1 MNELMN
7 IQSAPLPAFLQQ
19 SQGAAAI
26 NNMLASL
33 STGFPTISIKGKVF
47 AVVRDGERQVLTRPD
62 DKTAPASSI
71 AVVIANS
78 SPGKVKT
85 YYAHGFTENA
95 EDHKP
100 TCFSNNGVKPDASV
114 QNPQC
119 ASCALCK
126 HNAFGTARNEAG
138 GFGKGKACSD
148 SVRLAVV
155 TGSDQEVFLLRVPP
169 ASLRALGQYTKALA
183 MRGIPYNA
191 VITKVSFDIN
201 SAAPVLCFE
210 AAGFLNEQQYARIV
224 ELGKSDQALMIIG
237 QDTAQ
242 VATAAP
248 ATSAAAPFGQVA
260 MAPTVAAAPV
270 AAPAP
275 APAPKAAPKAEPTQA
290 PMTDAELGDLF
301 TGADVPF

>member
-1 MNELMN
+1 MNDLVN
-7 IQSAPLPAFLQQ
+7 ISSAPLPAFLQQ
-19 SQGAAAI
+19 AQGAAAI

-71 AVVIANS
+71 AVIIANS

-119 ASCALCK
+119 ESCALCK

-148 SVRLAVV
+148 SVRLAVI

-191 VITKVSFDIN
+191 VVTKVSFDIN

-210 AAGFLNEQQYARIV
+210 AAGFLNEQQYARAV
-224 ELGKSDQALMIIG
+224 ELGQSDQALMIIG
-237 QDTAQ
+237 QDANR

-248 ATSAAAPFGQVA
+248 AVSAAAPFGKVA
-260 MAPTVAAAPV
+260 MAPTVAPV
-270 AAPAP
+270 QQAPAP
-275 APAPKAAPKAEPTQA
+275 VQKPAQPAPQPAQQAAP
-290 PMTDAELGDLF
+290 MSDAELGELF